1 MRSDDTN
8 SLRHLPRRSSK
19 NCDTQFDNF
28 DRFNENYIIDDT
40 ATRVSAVIVEQ
51 HDQSDRPQLRQVAPY
66 VTNNRDVRDHS
77 KRPQ

>member
-28 DRFNENYIIDDT
+28 DRFKENYSIDDT
-40 ATRVSAVIVEQ
+40 ATRISAVIVEQ
-51 HDQSDRPQLRQVAPY
+51 HRPVGPATSAPGGALR
-66 VTNNRDVRDHS
+66 D
-77 KRPQ
+77 K